1 MHSFAVLLVL
11 LLAQGPNP
19 QALAQQTD
27 TAEPG
32 LLEAQEEVRGVEL
45 GPNYPNPFKDET
57 RIHLE
62 LGSDLF
68 EDGRPVIVTARIFN
82 VLRQVVAIPTVL
94 DHPSAAGQ
102 PALEVRFD
110 QPGRYT
116 LWDTTMAAQPN
127 CKISL
132 HIFGPLAARSRL
144 HGRRGRP
151 HRWPSAKPKSR
162 LSRQTKETT
171 LRHPEAL
178 GAS

>member
-94 DHPSAAGQ
+94 DHPSAAGE

-116 LWDTTMAAQPN
+116 LYWDGRDGSGLQVSSGIYFLQVFAN
-127 CKISL
+127 R
-132 HIFGPLAARSRL
+132 AR
-144 HGRRGRP
+144 
-151 HRWPSAKPKSR
+151 A
-162 LSRQTKETT
+162 
-171 LRHPEAL
+171 LRKMIVTR
-178 GAS
+178 